1 VEPPEVIFEEKVSV
15 TAAADGELP
24 SPYFAEAHPGLKA
37 ADGAGYF
44 DSVFI

>member
-1 VEPPEVIFEEKVSV
+1 MIFEEKIGVAS
-15 TAAADGELP
+15 AADGEIP

-44 DSVFI
+44 NSVFI